1 MLVITPVALAL
12 LAQATASAD
21 AAQNADAHTPRAPAT
36 SSPAATSGRDC
47 SPSVPNSDQIVIC
60 AERPQGYRLN
70 PDVMEAKRE
79 MKHGGRPPRP
89 YGGTLPPDCQTVGPV
104 PCTYAGINLIGAAL
118 TAAQMAERLAKGQ
131 EVGSMFVTDPHPT
144 EYQLY
149 VEAKKRREE
158 AEAEKAALAKAKA
171 AAAKTQTAPP
181 PPAPQVSPPPR

>member
-12 LAQATASAD
+12 LAQATASAG
-21 AAQNADAHTPRAPAT
+21 AAQNADAQTPKAPAT
-36 SSPAATSGRDC
+36 SSRAATSGRDC

-89 YGGTLPPDCQTVGPV
+89 YGGTLPPDCHTVGPV

-171 AAAKTQTAPP
+171 AAAKTQTP
-181 PPAPQVSPPPR
+181 PPAPQVSPPPQ